1 MRILVTGGAGF
12 IGSHLV
18 RLLMAEG
25 HAVTVL
31 DNFSTGD
38 RSHLPE
44 AGFDLWAMDVR
55 AEEARIRILS
65 VPFDGIVHLA
75 AQTMVDS
82 SIRDPLL
89 DAQQNVMGS
98 VNVLEAARRTGARV
112 VFASTAAAYGD
123 VQEADLPVKEV
134 QPLAPLSFYGLTKV
148 TVERYLALYHRLYGL
163 DYVVL
168 RFANVYGERQGDK
181 GEGGVIS
188 IFCKRVARGL
198 PITIF
203 GDGKQTRDFVYAGD
217 IARGIYAA
225 LRTEHKN
232 CVYNLSTQTETSLQT
247 LEADIAEAAG
257 HELKPAYAEAR
268 TGDIYRSML
277 ANGEAR
283 AGLGWQPE
291 MPLKEGLM
299 RTYRYFRELRKH

>member
-112 VFASTAAAYGD
+112 VFASTAA
-123 VQEADLPVKEV
+123 
-134 QPLAPLSFYGLTKV
+134 
-148 TVERYLALYHRLYGL
+148 
-163 DYVVL
+163 
-168 RFANVYGERQGDK
+168 
-181 GEGGVIS
+181 
-188 IFCKRVARGL
+188 
-198 PITIF
+198 
-203 GDGKQTRDFVYAGD
+203 
-217 IARGIYAA
+217 
-225 LRTEHKN
+225 
-232 CVYNLSTQTETSLQT
+232 
-247 LEADIAEAAG
+247 
-257 HELKPAYAEAR
+257 
-268 TGDIYRSML
+268 
-277 ANGEAR
+277 
-283 AGLGWQPE
+283 
-291 MPLKEGLM
+291 
-299 RTYRYFRELRKH
+299 

>member
-12 IGSHLV
+12 IGSHIV
-18 RLLMAEG
+18 RLLMTEG

-55 AEEARIRILS
+55 TEEARIKMLS

-82 SIRDPLL
+82 SIRNPLF
-89 DAQQNVMGS
+89 DAQQNIVGS
-98 VNVLEAARRTGARV
+98 VNVLEAAKRTGARV
-112 VFASTAAAYGD
+112 IFASTAAAYGD
-123 VQEADLPVKEV
+123 VAETELPVQEGHV
-134 QPLAPLSFYGLTKV
+134 LVPMSFYGLTKV
-148 TVERYLALYHRLYGL
+148 TVERYLKLYHQLYGL

-188 IFCKRVARGL
+188 IFCKRVAQGL

-203 GDGKQTRDFVYAGD
+203 GDGEQTRDFVYAGD

-225 LRTEHKN
+225 LQTPSVN
-232 CVYNLSTQTETSLQT
+232 TVYNLSTMTETSLNT
-247 LEADIAEAAG
+247 LVEALGQAAG
-257 HELKPAYAEAR
+257 HNIYPSYAEAR

-277 ANGEAR
+277 DNHAAR
-283 AGLGWQPE
+283 EHLGWQPK
-291 MPLKEGLM
+291 MTIVEGIGQ
-299 RTYRYFRELRKH
+299 TYQYFHSLYH

>member
-55 AEEARIRILS
+55 TEEARIKMLS

-225 LRTEHKN
+225 LRTKHKN
-232 CVYNLSTQTETSLQT
+232 RAYNLSTQTETSLQT
-247 LEADIAEAAG
+247 LVAAIAGAAG
-257 HELKPAYAEAR
+257 HELKPSYAEAR

-277 ANGEAR
+277 ANGEAQ

-291 MPLKEGLM
+291 MSLQEGLA
-299 RTYRYFRELRKH
+299 RTYRYFREQK